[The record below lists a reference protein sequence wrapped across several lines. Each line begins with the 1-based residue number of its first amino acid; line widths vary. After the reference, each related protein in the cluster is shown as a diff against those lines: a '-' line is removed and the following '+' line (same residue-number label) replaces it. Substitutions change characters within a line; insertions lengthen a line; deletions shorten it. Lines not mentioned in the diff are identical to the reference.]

1 MSPDGEWFVSEGPG
15 FTIGTW
21 RAARNDRL
29 ATLPHPDDVER
40 VSCSPDGRSIATID
54 DAHDVRVFESTGA
67 RKPGVANLFNSR
79 SMRFSADGR
88 FLDVY
93 GQTGLH
99 RVDIDAGMSGRQIT
113 ADINDIAYGGSRAAT
128 IMRGGAWL
136 LWDLTTGGSQPGP
149 GETRAYAPIAMTRDA
164 RYLAATYGGRA
175 NGEDTPETVR
185 VWDLADDTLVWDA
198 ELAFHAFDLAISDD
212 GRTLVAYTDGRAA
225 LLRADGNGPAR
236 ELPFAGELRAVAFAA
251 DDRLI
256 VGAVG
261 ANIYVWS
268 SAGERAPLLL
278 PHNTDITSLQAS
290 PDGRYLTTA
299 AGNVVA
305 VWDLASGELISQ
317 WSNSGRIS
325 QVCFLDDAKY
335 VVTGD
340 DQDNAIVWRW
350 QRNDLVDQACATL
363 SRNFT
368 REEWTRYFGD
378 RPYRKTCADLPGPD
392 EPAED

>member
-1 MSPDGEWFVSEGPG
+1 
-15 FTIGTW
+15 
-21 RAARNDRL
+21 
-29 ATLPHPDDVER
+29 
-40 VSCSPDGRSIATID
+40 
-54 DAHDVRVFESTGA
+54 
-67 RKPGVANLFNSR
+67 
-79 SMRFSADGR
+79 
-88 FLDVY
+88 
-93 GQTGLH
+93 
-99 RVDIDAGMSGRQIT
+99 
-113 ADINDIAYGGSRAAT
+113 
-128 IMRGGAWL
+128 
-136 LWDLTTGGSQPGP
+136 
-149 GETRAYAPIAMTRDA
+149 MTRDA

-185 VWDLADDTLVWDA
+185 VWDLSGNTLVWEAVED
-198 ELAFHAFDLAISDD
+198 FHAFDLAMSED

-268 SAGERAPLLL
+268 TAGERAPLLL

-350 QRNDLVDQACATL
+350 QRNDLVEQACATL

-368 REEWTRYFGD
+368 REEWTRYFAD

-392 EPAED
+392 DTAED